1 MNESQ
6 TQSSV
11 IPTSK
16 FVSTYP
22 YREEYYLVV
31 RTLAPLWPVMI
42 MFGLI
47 SNIINIIVFLKT
59 GAKDNVTVLLLSLA
73 ASDLV
78 FLTLSTTLTC
88 SKVIQAL
95 VTAYSWPFDY
105 SIFRYLL
112 YWPAFT
118 AYDLSA
124 FISVSLGMMRC
135 ACVALP
141 LKFKIIFTKSRT
153 IKWVMFLVILAV
165 SLRIPV
171 LTIHR
176 ISWRTDPQTNVSSPY
191 LKVVNYT
198 YMTRINDILNRGIV
212 IYILYITMVICVGVL
227 TFKLYQASKIRRS
240 CTTELSESSNQASDK
255 SASHGLTSKD
265 IQVVKSVV
273 LVCTIF
279 ILSQLT
285 FLITS
290 TIRIF
295 VPDFDNSRQTIDIFI
310 CHF

>member
-1 MNESQ
+1 M
-6 TQSSV
+6 
-11 IPTSK
+11 
-16 FVSTYP
+16 
-22 YREEYYLVV
+22 
-31 RTLAPLWPVMI
+31 
-42 MFGLI
+42 
-47 SNIINIIVFLKT
+47 LKT

-73 ASDLV
+73 TSDLV
-78 FLTLSTTLTC
+78 FLSLSTTLTC
-88 SKVIQAL
+88 SNVIHSL
-95 VTAYSWPFDY
+95 VTSYSWPIDY
-105 SIFRYLL
+105 FIFRYLL

-124 FISVSLGMMRC
+124 FISVSLGLMRC

-141 LKFKIIFTKSRT
+141 LKFKVIFTKSRT
-153 IKWVMFLVILAV
+153 IKWVMFLVVLAV

-176 ISWRTDPQTNVSSPY
+176 ISWRLDPQTNVSLPY
-191 LKVVNYT
+191 LKAVNNIS
-198 YMTRINDILNRGIV
+198 MTRINDILNRGIV

-227 TFKLYQASKIRRS
+227 TFKLYQASEIRRS

-290 TIRIF
+290 TIRLF
-295 VPDFDNSRQTIDIFI
+295 VPDFDNGRPLIFLFGLI
-310 CHF
+310 SEINATCSYLNASFNIFVYYNYNSKYRSVFCSLLPSKRKL